1 MTTFDLP
8 QQELIPLGLE
18 LEERQTLGLRER
30 APVDAP
36 GRIALGRPQCIALD
50 EKTVDRDAQRF
61 LKTRDAH
68 AYYLVALTCSFQQDL
83 QRPLETAWLKFDLR
97 LTGGAPGLEV
107 VAWSLEPAIL
117 YKTIKVTRTVKLDAS
132 LKLTGIGPVPA
143 EVGPSAS
150 RETHE
155 EYERQAVFL
164 EALGE
169 GTSSAAWSFTRTPVA
184 EIGGPF
190 HLRLVAELPKAAQ
203 AIGTLNVGAS
213 IRQRAIGIFSYT
225 ANLQELP
232 AARLLN
238 IPDSA

>member
-1 MTTFDLP
+1 LV
-8 QQELIPLGLE
+8 
-18 LEERQTLGLRER
+18 TLSACET
-30 APVDAP
+30 
-36 GRIALGRPQCIALD
+36 ALGR
-50 EKTVDRDAQRF
+50 VDRADN
-61 LKTRDAH
+61 
-68 AYYLVALTCSFQQDL
+68 
-83 QRPLETAWLKFDLR
+83 LR
-97 LTGGAPGLEV
+97 GLPATLLAAGAEV
-107 VAWSLEPAIL
+107 VVGTLWPVLADA
-117 YKTIKVTRTVKLDAS
+117 RTVNLDAS

-155 EYERQAVFL
+155 EYERQAIFL

-190 HLRLVAELPKAAQ
+190 YLRLVAELPKAAH
-203 AIGTLNVGAS
+203 ATGALSVGAS
-213 IRQRAIGIFSYT
+213 IRQHAIGIFSYT